1 MTRWLP
7 DTSKRGSSSD
17 DPSSDERIARLLR
30 GSQEALRFAREFA
43 RIDALHRASLGRS
56 HYNPNQPR
64 VAAGNPDGGQWT
76 SAGGSSTRL
85 AARDKQGPGPSIL
98 FTIVPKFFRD
108 LIDAYRSEKGLW
120 DLFGRRRGTVTVT
133 TINGK
138 YVFGSNSNSP
148 TYTRNDQALAEGV
161 RRALI
166 QKYPDVMKSDNI
178 GQKPNDALFHAEA
191 TVLLRAARENGGT
204 LAGQTLE
211 VFADR
216 PMCDSCLTVLPKL
229 GFELGNPTVT
239 FVDNVGKRL
248 IMRDGDWD
256 K

>member
-1 MTRWLP
+1 
-7 DTSKRGSSSD
+7 
-17 DPSSDERIARLLR
+17 
-30 GSQEALRFAREFA
+30 
-43 RIDALHRASLGRS
+43 
-56 HYNPNQPR
+56 
-64 VAAGNPDGGQWT
+64 
-76 SAGGSSTRL
+76 
-85 AARDKQGPGPSIL
+85 
-98 FTIVPKFFRD
+98 
-108 LIDAYRSEKGLW
+108 
-120 DLFGRRRGTVTVT
+120 LFGQRRGTVTVT

-148 TYTRNDQALAEGV
+148 TYTRSDQALAEGV
-161 RRALI
+161 RQALI
-166 QKYPDVMKSDNI
+166 QKYPAVMKSDNI

-239 FVDNVGKRL
+239 FVDNAGKRL
-248 IMRDGDWD
+248 LMRDGDWH